1 VRKGPAEA
9 GPSYLGYAEE
19 RVPFRSNGNSGR
31 RTRFPW
37 SPSEIRSVTSRQQ
50 LCRAPAQT
58 NPGGRAALKAAG
70 DRTDGTKLRKP
81 PTSCLAA

>member
-58 NPGGRAALKAAG
+58 NPGGRAALKPPG
-70 DRTDGTKLRKP
+70 TGRTGRSSASRP
-81 PTSCLAA
+81 PHA